1 MTDITPKLIHLSG
14 EKLLALHERIHKSAA
29 TPSVIEVHHL
39 ILNEMGRRGMPRPE
53 DGWDDY
59 EILVDSIN
67 GIDLRTFSSSL
78 PTEMIEGVIQKS
90 KSNYGDV
97 KTYLT
102 VDGYEMRIEP
112 EILQKTI
119 RREDDKYVVYNERG
133 TRKFGS
139 YDSRKEAEDRLAQIE
154 RFSKASYKPPQSV
167 RDAAR
172 RALVWI
178 AEGRA
183 GQGFTG
189 VGRAR
194 AQQLAD
200 GEAVSMETLKRMK
213 SFFSRHEVDK
223 NAKGFTRGED
233 GYPSAGRVAWDAWG
247 GDAGFAWA
255 ESMVDESDKEVA
267 KHNEGQHD
275 QKTHGS
281 WADQIVKDIMDGK
294 HPKVEAEN
302 VSALFMKMATR
313 QDHPDVTEISV
324 EGTLLFGDE
333 GMGIARKDMPQ
344 IDAKMRPQFLSD
356 LEAKGIKTTE
366 EDIDPKTLKPIQKEI
381 SGSRSGAIYNA
392 YREQGEIPD
401 QQRILI
407 SKDGY
412 VIDGHHTW
420 AASVAFAFDNPSAK
434 LPVYRLDI
442 TGKEAL
448 DASLAWTES
457 KGIKGQAI
465 DAKAPA
471 NKARDLEPGEMLKHG
486 SHDQKTHGRWASGG
500 GSGDASSSDA
510 TRERRA
516 DIISRGEI
524 PEPNRDASGRIINPD
539 ATGGYK
545 AGIPEEI
552 EYLKT
557 KLTPEHSLWHHMV
570 PDGKGG
576 YELSQERA
584 YLHAEIISKVTANVP
599 ESVNPTFHMLG
610 GGPATG
616 KTTFVKTGVT
626 DVPSKESGKAV
637 YINADD
643 IKELLPENPRMR
655 DGNDAD
661 FFNAAK
667 FAHEESSL
675 LAKAVER
682 KARSSGQ
689 DIVLDGTGDSAIQKL
704 SDKVGVA
711 QRDGYKVIGTY
722 ITIPTQTAWDRS
734 VKRALGATKRYVPE
748 SIVRT
753 THKEVSSTFRQ
764 AIEGQI
770 FDSVTLWDNSGS
782 TPIRIGSG
790 SKSEFNVEDSKL
802 WADFLSKENE

>member
-1 MTDITPKLIHLSG
+1 MADISPQLLHLSA
-14 EKLLALHERIHKSAA
+14 EKLLALHERIHKSAT
-29 TPSVIEVHHL
+29 TPSAIEVHHL
-39 ILNEMGRRGMPRPE
+39 ILNEMGRRGMTRPE

-59 EILVDSIN
+59 EILVDSLD
-67 GIDLRTFSSSL
+67 GVDLNQFSSAL
-78 PTEMIEGVIQKS
+78 PKDVIQS
-90 KSNYGDV
+90 VIAKSNSFYADV

-119 RREDDKYVVYNERG
+119 RHEKDKYVVYNEAG

-139 YDSRKEAEDRLAQIE
+139 YETRAEAEERLKQIE
-154 RFSKASYKPPQSV
+154 SFSKASYKPPQSV
-167 RDAAR
+167 KDTAR

-183 GQGFTG
+183 GQGFTS
-189 VGRAR
+189 VGRTR

-200 GEAVSMETLKRMK
+200 GENISLETLKRMK
-213 SFFSRHEVDK
+213 SYFSRHEVDK
-223 NAKGFTRGED
+223 RAKGFTRGEE

-255 ESMVDESDKEVA
+255 ESMVAESEKEVA
-267 KHNEGQHD
+267 KHNEGKHD
-275 QKTHGS
+275 QKTHGA
-281 WADQIVKDIMDGK
+281 WADQIVQDIMDGK

-344 IDAKMRPQFLSD
+344 IDAKLRPQFLSD
-356 LEAKGIKTTE
+356 LASKGIKTTE

-442 TGKEAL
+442 SGKDAL
-448 DASLAWTES
+448 DASLEWTKS
-457 KGIKGQAI
+457 KGIEGQAM

-471 NKARDLEPGEMLKHG
+471 NKARDLEPGEMLKHQ
-486 SHDQKTHGRWASGG
+486 SDNPAHDQLDHGNWAGHTADRIAR
-500 GSGDASSSDA
+500 GD
-510 TRERRA
+510 
-516 DIISRGEI
+516 I
-524 PEPNRDASGRIINPD
+524 PELKRDASGRISNPD

-545 AGIPEEI
+545 AGIPEEVVFNK
-552 EYLKT
+552 KT
-557 KLTPEHSLWHHMV
+557 YTPEHSLWHHLV

-576 YELSQERA
+576 FQLSDDRA
-584 YLHAEIISKVTANVP
+584 FLHSQIIAEITKDIPVS
-599 ESVNPTFHMLG
+599 SDPTFHMLG

-643 IKELLPENPRMR
+643 IKEMLPENPRMR
-655 DGNDAD
+655 EGDDSD

-667 FAHEESSL
+667 FAHEESSI
-675 LAKAVER
+675 LAKAVES
-682 KARSSGQ
+682 KARENKQ
-689 DIVLDGTGDSAIQKL
+689 DIVLDGTGDSEIQSL
-704 SDKVGVA
+704 ADKVGRV
-711 QRDGYKVIGTY
+711 QESGYKVVGTY
-722 ITIPTQTAWDRS
+722 ITIPTNTAWERS
-734 VKRALGATKRYVPE
+734 VKRALGESKRYVPE

-753 THKEVSSTFRQ
+753 THKMVSGTFRK
-764 AIEGQI
+764 ALEGSL

-790 SKSEFNVEDSKL
+790 SKNNFNVENSEL
-802 WADFLSKENE
+802 WADFLAKENE

>member
-1 MTDITPKLIHLSG
+1 MADIAPQLLHLSA
-14 EKLLALHERIHKSAA
+14 ERLLALHERIHKSAT
-29 TPSVIEVHHL
+29 TPSAIEVHHL
-39 ILNEMGRRGMPRPE
+39 ILNEMGRRGMTRPE

-59 EILVDSIN
+59 EILVDSLD
-67 GIDLRTFSSSL
+67 GVDLNQFSSAL
-78 PTEMIEGVIQKS
+78 PEDVVKSVIDKS
-90 KSNYGDV
+90 KSFYADV

-112 EILQKTI
+112 EILEKTI
-119 RREDDKYVVYNERG
+119 KREKGKYVVYNEAG

-139 YDSRKEAEDRLAQIE
+139 YDTRAEAQERLRQIE
-154 RFSKASYKPPQSV
+154 SFSKASYKPPQSV
-167 RDAAR
+167 KDTAR

-183 GQGFTG
+183 GQGFTS
-189 VGRAR
+189 VGRTR

-200 GEAVSMETLKRMK
+200 GESISLETLKRMK
-213 SFFSRHEVDK
+213 SYFSRHEVDK
-223 NAKGFTRGED
+223 RAKGFTRGEE

-255 ESMVDESDKEVA
+255 ESMVAESEKEVA
-267 KHNEGQHD
+267 KHNEGKHD

-281 WADQIVKDIMDGK
+281 WADQIVQDIMDGK

-344 IDAKMRPQFLSD
+344 IDAKLRPQFLSD
-356 LEAKGIKTTE
+356 LASKGIKTTE

-448 DASLAWTES
+448 DASLEWTKS
-457 KGIKGQAI
+457 KGIEGQAM

-486 SHDQKTHGRWASGG
+486 EHDQSSHGNWAQGRAERIG
-500 GSGDASSSDA
+500 RGD
-510 TRERRA
+510 
-516 DIISRGEI
+516 I
-524 PEPNRDASGRIINPD
+524 PQLKRDASGRISNPD

-545 AGIPEEI
+545 AGIPEEVVFNK
-552 EYLKT
+552 KT
-557 KLTPEHSLWHHMV
+557 FTPEHSLWHHLV

-576 YELSQERA
+576 FQLSDDRA
-584 YLHAEIISKVTANVP
+584 FLHSQIVAEITKDIPVS
-599 ESVNPTFHMLG
+599 SDPTFHMLG

-643 IKELLPENPRMR
+643 IKEMLPENPRMR
-655 DGNDAD
+655 EGDDSD

-675 LAKAVER
+675 LAKVVES
-682 KARSSGQ
+682 KARENKQ
-689 DIVLDGTGDSAIQKL
+689 DIVLDGTGDSEIQSL
-704 SDKVGVA
+704 ADKVGRV
-711 QRDGYKVIGTY
+711 QQSGYKVVGTY
-722 ITIPTQTAWDRS
+722 ITIPTNTAWERS
-734 VKRALGATKRYVPE
+734 VKRALGESKRYVPE

-753 THKEVSSTFRQ
+753 THKMVSGTFRK
-764 AIEGQI
+764 ALEGSL

-790 SKSEFNVEDSKL
+790 SKNNFNVENSEL
-802 WADFLSKENE
+802 WADFLAKENE

>member
-1 MTDITPKLIHLSG
+1 MSDIASKLLHLSV
-14 EKLLALHERIHKSAA
+14 EKLLALHERVHKSEA
-29 TPSVIEVHHL
+29 TPASIEVHHT
-39 ILNEMGRRGMPRPE
+39 ILNEMGRRGMERPQ
-53 DGWDDY
+53 DDWDNF
-59 EILVDSIN
+59 EILVDSLEDVDI
-67 GIDLRTFSSSL
+67 LQFAKSL
-78 PTEMIEGVIQKS
+78 PVELVRDVIK
-90 KSNYGDV
+90 
-97 KTYLT
+97 KTGTSFANVQTFFT
-102 VDGYEMRIEP
+102 VNGYEMRIEK
-112 EILQKTI
+112 EILEKTI
-119 RREDDKYVVYNERG
+119 RREKGKYVVYNEAG

-139 YDSRKEAEDRLAQIE
+139 YDTKDEAEERLEQVE
-154 RFSKASYKPPQSV
+154 RFSKASYKPPKTVQ
-167 RDAAR
+167 DAASRALEWIREGKAGDGFTDVGRR
-172 RALVWI
+172 RAS
-178 AEGRA
+178 
-183 GQGFTG
+183 
-189 VGRAR
+189 
-194 AQQLAD
+194 QLAQ
-200 GEAVSMETLKRMK
+200 GQSISLETLQRMR
-213 SFFSRHEVDK
+213 SFFARHEVDK
-223 NAKGFTRGED
+223 KAIGFSRGEK

-247 GDAGFAWA
+247 GDAGYAWA
-255 ESMVDESDKEVA
+255 EAMVSEADKEVS
-267 KHNEGQHD
+267 KHNQGKHD
-275 QKTHGS
+275 QKTHGA
-281 WADQIVKDIMDGK
+281 WADQIVQQIFDGK
-294 HPKVEAEN
+294 HPTVEPEN
-302 VSALFMKMATR
+302 VSALFMKMANR

-324 EGTLLFGDE
+324 DGTLLFGDE

-356 LEAKGIKTTE
+356 LDAKGIKTTE

-392 YREQGEIPD
+392 YREKGEIPD

-442 TGKEAL
+442 NAKDAL
-448 DASLAWTES
+448 DESLAWTES
-457 KGIKGQAI
+457 KGIEGQSI

-486 SHDQKTHGRWASGG
+486 SHDQKTHGSWATGG
-500 GSGDASSSDA
+500 GSGGASSSDA

-524 PEPNRDASGRIINPD
+524 PNMNRDASGKISNPD

-545 AGIPEEI
+545 AGIPEEVTYQ
-552 EYLKT
+552 EKT
-557 KLTPEHSLWHHMV
+557 YTPEHSLWHHMV

-584 YLHAEIISKVTANVP
+584 YLHAEIISKVTANIP

-667 FAHEESSL
+667 FAHEESSI

-682 KARSSGQ
+682 KARSNRQ
-689 DIVLDGTGDSAIQKL
+689 DIVLDGTGDSAVQKL
-704 SDKVGVA
+704 ADKVGVA

-722 ITIPTQTAWDRS
+722 VTIPTQTAWDRS
-734 VKRALGATKRYVPE
+734 VKRALGDTKRYVPE

-753 THKEVSSTFRQ
+753 THKEVSGTFRQ
-764 AIEGQI
+764 AIEGQL

-790 SKSEFNVEDSKL
+790 SKSEFNIEDSKL
-802 WADFLSKENE
+802 WTDFLAKENE